1 MSKKKM
7 DNVVAQNRKAH
18 YDYEILDTYEAGIAL
33 KGTEIKSIRAG
44 RVSLVDGYAGITQ
57 NEVFLY
63 NVHIAPFEQGNR
75 FNHDPLRTRKLLLH
89 RQQINEIYRQ
99 VQQEG
104 NTLVP
109 LRIYL
114 KNGFAK
120 LLLGLAKGKKR
131 QDKRETIKR
140 REQER
145 DISRALAARNRS

>member
-1 MSKKKM
+1 MAKKKA

-18 YDYEILDTYEAGIAL
+18 YDYEIIDTYEAGMVL
-33 KGTEIKSIRAG
+33 KGTEIKSVRAG
-44 RVSLVDGYAGITQ
+44 RVSLQDGYAGVTQ

-89 RQQINEIYRQ
+89 RHQIDEITRE
-99 VQQEG
+99 VQQAG

-109 LRIYL
+109 LRIYI
-114 KNGFAK
+114 KNGVAK

-145 DISRALAARNRS
+145 DIARALSARNQ

>member
-1 MSKKKM
+1 M